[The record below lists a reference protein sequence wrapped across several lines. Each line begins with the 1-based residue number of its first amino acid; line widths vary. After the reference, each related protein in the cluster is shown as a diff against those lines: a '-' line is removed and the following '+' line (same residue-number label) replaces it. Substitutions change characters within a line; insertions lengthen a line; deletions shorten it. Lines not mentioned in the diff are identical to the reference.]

1 MLPRLLRPQ
10 FFFETSI
17 NSVSQSLGFN
27 DHVLESSHGKPGG
40 ILVSYC
46 PSKSL
51 ELKEKVT
58 TKHSESL
65 VVTDGLKCAVLKQD
79 PDQAFLGRAVK
90 EEQKHS
96 QTYANMLCNALF

>member
-1 MLPRLLRPQ
+1 M
-10 FFFETSI
+10 
-17 NSVSQSLGFN
+17 
-27 DHVLESSHGKPGG
+27 D
-40 ILVSYC
+40 
-46 PSKSL
+46 
-51 ELKEKVT
+51 KVT

-65 VVTDGLKCAVLKQD
+65 LVTDGLKCAVLKQD